1 MKLETHE
8 QARVRTLPP
17 LAARLAA
24 TPAKINW
31 SHYVQEVKRDLVSQG
46 DERLNAL
53 AYPAPL

>member
-1 MKLETHE
+1 MELETHE

-24 TPAKINW
+24 TPAKVDWAN
-31 SHYVQEVKRDLVSQG
+31 YVQQVKRDLVSRG
-46 DERLNAL
+46 AERLEAL